1 MLEDLD
7 GLSDDAS
14 WMACVDGCDELS
26 CLPVDLV
33 VLDVG
38 VIHNG

>member
-7 GLSDDAS
+7 GLSDAS
-14 WMACVDGCDELS
+14 GMPCVDRCDELS
-26 CLPVDLV
+26 CLPVDLM

-38 VIHNG
+38 VLHNG